1 MTQDNREDAGR
12 GTARNGA
19 PVIEVEDLNL
29 RRNGRTV
36 LRQVGFRIE
45 EKELVGIIGP
55 NGGGKTT
62 MLQVILGVIRPYQ
75 GRVRVLGREPSRLEH
90 ARGEIGYVPQSKRF
104 DRDFPARAR
113 DVVVMGTYTQVGL
126 LRWPGSRERNRALEA
141 LDQMGMAAL
150 ANRPIGRLSG
160 GEQQRVFIAQALVSR
175 PKLLILDE
183 PTVGVDREGEESLI
197 DLLLRLRAESDLTV
211 LMVSHNVTLIR
222 AHTDRILGLN
232 RELIFNGP
240 ASRLSNEKIAEMY
253 HAHPSEMHGV

>member
-1 MTQDNREDAGR
+1 MTPEPRP
-12 GTARNGA
+12 
-19 PVIEVEDLNL
+19 PVIEVQDLSL

-45 EKELVGIIGP
+45 ETELVGIIGP
-55 NGGGKTT
+55 NGGGKTS
-62 MLQVILGVIRPYQ
+62 MLQVLLGVIRPYQ
-75 GRVRVLGREPSRLEH
+75 GRVRVLGREPSRLDRV
-90 ARGEIGYVPQSKRF
+90 RGEIGYVPQSKRF

-126 LRWPGSRERNRALEA
+126 LRWPGSKERKLAFDA

-197 DLLLRLRAESDLTV
+197 GLLIRLRKESDLTV
-211 LMVSHNVTLIR
+211 LMVSHNVSLIR

-240 ASRLSNEKIAEMY
+240 ASTLTNETIAQMY
-253 HAHPSEMHGV
+253 HSHPSEAAGV